1 MVGLLPVLGVLVPI
15 AVGYVT
21 WLGSVTEAPR
31 ERQDRIREYIDER
44 GFSSGEI
51 GFQVEC
57 VTFSENQSYRYILC
71 KFIPIA
77 RELDGE
83 TIVTLRSDGGEIS
96 IRADGLGPTEYLS
109 GTLRT
114 NDRLGSGHPNFK
126 CEQDFAGSDK
136 VKLHIES
143 WNESEIFELLED
155 VPTHLHEMLD
165 NYPGRSE
172 YDFSK

>member
-1 MVGLLPVLGVLVPI
+1 MVGLLHVLGVLVPT
-15 AVGYVT
+15 AVGYAT

-31 ERQDRIREYIDER
+31 ERQDRIRDYIDGRE
-44 GFSSGEI
+44 FSSGQI
-51 GFQVEC
+51 GFQVKC
-57 VTFSENQSYRYILC
+57 VTFSENQSYRYKLR
-71 KFIPIA
+71 KFVPIA

-96 IRADGLGPTEYLS
+96 IRADGFGPTEYLS

-114 NDRLGSGHPNFK
+114 NDRLGSGHPNFE

-136 VKLHIES
+136 VRLHIES
-143 WNESEIFELLED
+143 WNQSDILELLED

-165 NYPGRSE
+165 NYPGSSE
-172 YDFSK
+172 YDFSR